1 MIQVIG
7 IPIGSEPAPF
17 FANLFLAQ
25 KEALRHSKSLEKSMF
40 EKSIIPFSL
49 LLSLKD
55 DSSFEKH
62 YKDIYAIELELGKDK
77 NTNSCASFLN
87 MYIYIEN
94 G

>member
-17 FANLFLAQ
+17 FANLV
-25 KEALRHSKSLEKSMF
+25 
-40 EKSIIPFSL
+40 IPFSL
-49 LLSLKD
+49 LLSLED
-55 DSSFEKH
+55 GSSFEKH
-62 YKDIYAIELELGKDK
+62 YKDIYALELELGKDN